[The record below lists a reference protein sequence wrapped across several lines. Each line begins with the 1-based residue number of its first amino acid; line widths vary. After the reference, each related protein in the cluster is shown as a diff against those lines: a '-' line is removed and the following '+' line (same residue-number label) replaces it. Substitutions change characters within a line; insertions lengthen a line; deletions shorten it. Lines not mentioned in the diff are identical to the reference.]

1 MVMRRTNRVLAG
13 LFLLLLWLPL
23 LDSVFH
29 FDWTASLN
37 ENRRMAEW
45 PGLPKSWHGL
55 QDYAGGLEAY
65 YNDHFGCR
73 KCLVQWHNKLKW
85 SLFREKIAGDVRLL
99 PGKDGWLYYTE
110 GDMVD
115 HYTGEL
121 QFTPEQLH
129 DWQVLLEKRRDWLA
143 KRGIKYLFVV
153 APDKHT
159 IYPEYL
165 PDWIKKVR
173 PQTKLDQFI
182 AYMQEHSTVPVLDV
196 RDVILAAKKNHPVY
210 MRTDTH
216 WNDIG
221 AFVAYQ
227 KLVESMARQLPA
239 LKLEPLPLASFDLTN
254 QLMPGGDLARS
265 LGLSMTES
273 NAWFLIPKP
282 GLPSFTITQPPAE
295 HPTEPVFSTNALA
308 QGRLVIFHDSFAVN
322 DTYAGTWSP
331 FLGYHFNRIT
341 YLWQYNLD
349 TAWIERDKPDI
360 VVTEMVE
367 RFFNIDDPEKMLARE
382 ALN

>member
-1 MVMRRTNRVLAG
+1 
-13 LFLLLLWLPL
+13 
-23 LDSVFH
+23 
-29 FDWTASLN
+29 
-37 ENRRMAEW
+37 
-45 PGLPKSWHGL
+45 
-55 QDYAGGLEAY
+55 
-65 YNDHFGCR
+65 
-73 KCLVQWHNKLKW
+73 
-85 SLFREKIAGDVRLL
+85 
-99 PGKDGWLYYTE
+99 
-110 GDMVD
+110 
-115 HYTGEL
+115 
-121 QFTPEQLH
+121 
-129 DWQVLLEKRRDWLA
+129 LEKRRDWLA

-182 AYMQEHSTVPVLDV
+182 AYMREHSTVPLLDV

-254 QLMPGGDLARS
+254 RLMPGGDLARS